1 MEITTKNMRALLI
14 NVLLG
19 LAAVAAVFVAIG
31 GGWSIAKY
39 TGILPFKKA
48 KKAVVIDDT
57 PITIE
62 NVRAIGELVT
72 ANYYDEA
79 VSIIGK
85 VEHVIEKGNSKGKDS
100 TYIKIERVPE
110 PGQTIK
116 VKGRNKNKQEKPY
129 NGPKLILIQTVH
141 ARLGVDLSQLQ
152 AESLKVSEADKSV
165 EVRLPELKCVDFITN
180 PSNTEVFQ
188 EDGEWSLDELKEA
201 MMPAREEIW
210 DKMMES
216 TKLFDTARKGA
227 EEVITQLFQAAG
239 YRTVKVSF
247 ASSGTPVIAMPK
259 VE

>member
-39 TGILPFKKA
+39 TGILPIKKA

-57 PITIE
+57 PISIE

-85 VEHVIEKGNSKGKDS
+85 VEYVLEKGNSKGKDS

-110 PGQTIK
+110 PGQK
-116 VKGRNKNKQEKPY
+116 GKGRGRKKQETY
-129 NGPKLILIQTVH
+129 SGPRLILIQTVH
-141 ARLGVDLSQLQ
+141 ARIGVDLSQLK

-165 EVRLPELKCVDFITN
+165 EISLPELKCVDFITN

-188 EDGEWSLDELKEA
+188 EDGDWSLDELKEA
-201 MMPAREEIW
+201 MMPARDEIW

-239 YRTVKVSF
+239 YRTVKVRF